1 MSYESKKVTTQILD
15 LFSELDWG
23 SQKHGY
29 HTVTNEKSKK
39 RRKHKEYTPSLR
51 ITRFRVTRFPLARKS
66 ELVSSDSTN
75 VVFEIIPR
83 LARKKTHY

>member
-23 SQKHGY
+23 SRKHGY

-39 RRKHKEYTPSLR
+39 EEKIKNRFELGVTGDTR
-51 ITRFRVTRFPLARKS
+51 ITQSQMKNL
-66 ELVSSDSTN
+66 
-75 VVFEIIPR
+75 
-83 LARKKTHY
+83 KKKKR